1 MVDIPDKN
9 IQGAFTL
16 IVDDENT
23 GKRLDLFVT
32 EKIESAQRTRVSDL
46 ISEGAI
52 LVNGTLKKPSYKV
65 KSTDSVTGVIP
76 PAETHHFSP
85 ENIAL
90 DIVFEDDDIIVINKQ
105 PGLVVHPAPGNW
117 SGTLV
122 NGLLY
127 HYPDIKGGDND
138 CRPGIV
144 HRLDRDTSGV
154 MVIAKN
160 QKSLLKLSESFQSR
174 HVKKEYL
181 ALVHGKLKSDS
192 GIIDSPIGRHPVDRK
207 KMSVVSSRGKQAE
220 THYRVDRR
228 FQASTLIRCDIKT
241 GRTHQIRVHC
251 LSIQHPIVG
260 DSVYSSSQ
268 NSRNKRACPEEMKI
282 LGEAKRQML
291 HAFSLEILHPATQA
305 AMIFSAPIP
314 RDMAELIEK
323 LENNPEQ

>member
-1 MVDIPDKN
+1 LVDILDKN
-9 IQGAFTL
+9 TQGAFTL

-46 ISEGAI
+46 ISEGSI
-52 LVNGTLKKPSYKV
+52 LVNGILKKPSYKV
-65 KSTDSVTGVIP
+65 KSTDSVDGVIP

-90 DIVFEDDDIIVINKQ
+90 DIIFEDDDIIVINKQ

-127 HYPDIKGGDND
+127 HYPDIKSGGND

-160 QKSLLKLSESFQSR
+160 QKSLLKLSDSFQLR

-181 ALVHGKLKSDS
+181 ALVHGQLKSDS

-207 KMSVVSSRGKQAE
+207 KMSVVSSRGK
-220 THYRVDRR
+220 
-228 FQASTLIRCDIKT
+228 I
-241 GRTHQIRVHC
+241 GRAHV
-251 LSIQHPIVG
+251 
-260 DSVYSSSQ
+260 
-268 NSRNKRACPEEMKI
+268 
-282 LGEAKRQML
+282 
-291 HAFSLEILHPATQA
+291 
-305 AMIFSAPIP
+305 
-314 RDMAELIEK
+314 
-323 LENNPEQ
+323 